1 MIEEMKRLSF
11 VLSAAAAMFALAGCQ
26 QAEIAAPEAAQGST
40 FRLIANLPQ
49 TRTTLD
55 GDTFEAAWEEGDIIY
70 GVTTDE
76 AWGKPYVS
84 ADETNRETIA
94 QFVYGDG
101 VFTTEATIAAG
112 SHTFNFLY
120 TTEKQMSYHRGAG
133 STYQLSSTQTQ
144 TGTSTAHIKTLDAI
158 VGSVTATAPLTQDVV
173 VDMNHIFSPI
183 LRQTYGMPL
192 CEGSTTEYKSALF
205 QFGAQVKANL
215 KSDRTVTDA
224 APEGAVING
233 VYNIDFENSC
243 IADAKTEYGSS
254 INVKFVDA
262 EIAAGASFPVYFVI
276 APLSNYSGKVTFKL
290 TDSAAATYTKTASV
304 SGLSFEAG
312 KYNTASVSYA
322 QADKA
327 DDVAKT
333 LPYEEPFASSQGD
346 FTISNVELDGLSYV
360 WSWNSYKY
368 MVASANVS
376 STNHATESWL
386 ISPWI
391 SLKGVSSAT
400 LSFDHTYKFAGSK
413 EDEMS
418 VMVTTND
425 EDWDKLTIPV
435 WPTGSDW
442 VFVNS
447 GDIDLKA
454 YAGSNV
460 KIAFVYN
467 SSATTAPKWEI
478 KNVKVAEGSVVPPVT
493 TKTFSL
499 TKSTVDAG
507 ASATS
512 ASISVKG
519 SASWTVSNVTSGASV
534 DKTSFEGSTDDN
546 HYETVKITFPAN
558 TTTSP
563 KTYSCTFTTSDKVDG
578 ETSLTFTVNQ
588 SAAEDIG
595 GSGNTDVIT
604 RGATGVEGTAY
615 TEWAKTGNSGANY
628 IGQSAGGKDAIQ
640 MRATSPSGIVANNAS
655 KYAKTVTIKWHPE
668 TAEGRKI
675 DIYGAETAFTSP
687 ENLYNTTAT
696 KVATLAFD
704 ASELTQSYT
713 FTTNYHYI
721 GIRSNNGA
729 LYLEEIKVEWSNTQ
743 VGGDPQKDLPKLA
756 TPKLSSANV
765 TETSFD
771 VTWDAVAN
779 AVGYNVRV
787 NGEQYGEDIQT
798 ATSVSLTGLTAGTEY
813 SVTVVA
819 KADGVNYNDSSVGS
833 IKVST
838 KETAAAGKVTV
849 VMADYAAANSW
860 TTSAGSDV
868 VSYLTVNIDSNVTM
882 SVNEGGNNGSFWAGG
897 QWRLYQNQAAVLTLT
912 SKNGKKLKSVKFTY
926 ATSNGGTLK
935 YSGNAVAS
943 TTEVAL
949 SGTMENLA
957 GGLIILLFKPFKAG
971 DFISVDGFSGTVT
984 EVTIVSTK
992 IATPDNRVVVIP
1004 NGSMSNGKIDNYS
1017 QRPTRRMDIKVNVEY
1032 GTDAEQCCNALTEI
1046 AKADPRVLTE
1056 PAPVSM
1062 LSQMK
1067 ESDVEFVLRVWVKS
1081 EDYWDAWFAL
1091 NKEVYTTLPKK
1102 GCPFAYPHMDVT
1114 VSSK

>member
-173 VDMNHIFSPI
+173 VDMNHIFS
-183 LRQTYGMPL
+183 LM
-192 CEGSTTEYKSALF
+192 KVV
-205 QFGAQVKANL
+205 VKNETGKAITPASL
-215 KSDRTVTDA
+215 LVDF
-224 APEGAVING
+224 EGAVING

-254 INVKFVDA
+254 VNVKFVDA

-304 SGLSFEAG
+304 SGLNFEAG

-322 QADKA
+322 KADAA

-333 LPYEEPFASSQGD
+333 LPYEEPFATGQGD
-346 FTISNVELDGLSYV
+346 FTIANVELDGLSYV

-400 LSFDHTYKFAGSK
+400 LSFEHAYKFAGSRD
-413 EDEMS
+413 DEMS

-425 EDWDKLTIPV
+425 EDWDKLTIPA
-435 WPTGSDW
+435 WPTGDNW
-442 VFVNS
+442 TFVSS

-467 SSATTAPKWEI
+467 SSAQYAPKWEI

-546 HYETVKITFPAN
+546 HYENVKITFPAN

-655 KYAKTVTIKWHPE
+655 KYAKTVTIKWNAE

-675 DIYGAETAFTSP
+675 DIYGAEKAFTSP
-687 ENLYNTTAT
+687 EDLYNTTAT

-721 GIRSNNGA
+721 GIRSNSGA
-729 LYLEEIKVEWSNTQ
+729 LYLDEVKVEWSNTK
-743 VGGDPQKDLPKLA
+743 VGDDPQKDLPKLA
-756 TPKLSSANV
+756 TPKLNSANV

-849 VMADYAAANSW
+849 VMSDYAEANGW
-860 TTSAGSDV
+860 TTSKGTDIYP
-868 VSYLTVNIDSNVTM
+868 YLTVNIDSNVTM
-882 SVNEGGNNGSFWAGG
+882 SVNEGGNNGSYWGD
-897 QWRLYQNQAAVLTLT
+897 WRLYQNQNAVVTLAT
-912 SKNGKKLKSVKFTY
+912 KNGKKLKSVKFVYTIQN
-926 ATSNGGTLK
+926 SGTLTFGGK
-935 YSGNAVAS
+935 NVAS
-943 TTEVAL
+943 GDEVAL
-949 SGTMENLA
+949 SGTMAQFTVGNT
-957 GGLIILLFKPFKAG
+957 
-971 DFISVDGFSGTVT
+971 GTKT
-984 EVTIVSTK
+984 
-992 IATPDNRVVVIP
+992 
-1004 NGSMSNGKIDNYS
+1004 NGQVRITS
-1017 QRPTRRMDIKVNVEY
+1017 
-1032 GTDAEQCCNALTEI
+1032 
-1046 AKADPRVLTE
+1046 
-1056 PAPVSM
+1056 
-1062 LSQMK
+1062 
-1067 ESDVEFVLRVWVKS
+1067 
-1081 EDYWDAWFAL
+1081 
-1091 NKEVYTTLPKK
+1091 
-1102 GCPFAYPHMDVT
+1102 VT
-1114 VSSK
+1114 VVYE